1 MNDQRGKFSV
11 ATLGLIGLLLSGCA
25 GNGLQLPGMAF
36 GNAGGTG
43 VEFERTPY
51 VLPSVVAVST
61 PENPNVSKF
70 LMNLSVKN
78 YMEKDSG
85 KIWVKAYSEYFTSQ
99 GKEQL
104 CKQTEWIPV
113 GPLPPGKSWT
123 RAAYPVDKFSECK
136 CLRPECSGTL
146 WISLHAKQG
155 ATQRVPGTNTALLV
169 RWSPDGKLQN
179 MTVDSF

>member
-70 LMNLSVKN
+70 LMNLSVTISRCRSGSFTARN
-78 YMEKDSG
+78 ASRTAASAITNHPVLDS
-85 KIWVKAYSEYFTSQ
+85 
-99 GKEQL
+99 
-104 CKQTEWIPV
+104 V
-113 GPLPPGKSWT
+113 GCYRT
-123 RAAYPVDKFSECK
+123 D
-136 CLRPECSGTL
+136 
-146 WISLHAKQG
+146 
-155 ATQRVPGTNTALLV
+155 
-169 RWSPDGKLQN
+169 DG
-179 MTVDSF
+179 